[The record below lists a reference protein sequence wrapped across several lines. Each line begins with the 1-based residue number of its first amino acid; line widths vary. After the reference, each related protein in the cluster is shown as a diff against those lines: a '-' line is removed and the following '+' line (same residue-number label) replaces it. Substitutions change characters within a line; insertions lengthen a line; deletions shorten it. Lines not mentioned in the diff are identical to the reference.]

1 MRFIKNII
9 VDKIVESAIKAGHK
23 PAELPPNEN
32 DRLEDLERLKLIE
45 NNIEKDKRFSSFPKL
60 AATLTGCSQ
69 SSIHIIDNDTQHC
82 KVSFG
87 KDIASEILT
96 KEAPRKLA
104 ICSHVL
110 NNNSKPLMIEDVSLD
125 ERTKHAFSLAPFF
138 PKFYAGSPIISKKG
152 FILGTFCVFDDK
164 PKKLEHSKLDG
175 LRMLADQFINVYEST
190 INDIDSDEVT
200 TNKDEKIVGEY
211 YSSATIL
218 FSDFVG
224 FTKKTEELQPGELI
238 EILDSFFSG
247 FDKIMDR
254 FSIRKVKT
262 IGDAYMAVGG
272 IPDLNSNHAERTVL
286 AAKEMIN
293 FVKGL
298 NYQQQALGNEPW
310 KIRIGIHT
318 GPIIAGETSSQFD
331 IWGDSVNIAARLESS
346 GSEMEVHC
354 SEETKAN
361 LPEAYTLSER
371 KDVELKGKGL
381 QNTFII
387 K

>member
-1 MRFIKNII
+1 VRFIKNII
-9 VDKIVESAIKAGHK
+9 ADKIVESAINAGHK

-318 GPIIAGETSSQFD
+318 GPIIAGKTSSQFD

-371 KDVELKGKGL
+371 KDVELKGKGS

>member
-1 MRFIKNII
+1 M
-9 VDKIVESAIKAGHK
+9 
-23 PAELPPNEN
+23 
-32 DRLEDLERLKLIE
+32 
-45 NNIEKDKRFSSFPKL
+45 
-60 AATLTGCSQ
+60 
-69 SSIHIIDNDTQHC
+69 
-82 KVSFG
+82 
-87 KDIASEILT
+87 
-96 KEAPRKLA
+96 
-104 ICSHVL
+104 
-110 NNNSKPLMIEDVSLD
+110 
-125 ERTKHAFSLAPFF
+125 
-138 PKFYAGSPIISKKG
+138 
-152 FILGTFCVFDDK
+152 
-164 PKKLEHSKLDG
+164 
-175 LRMLADQFINVYEST
+175 
-190 INDIDSDEVT
+190 
-200 TNKDEKIVGEY
+200 
-211 YSSATIL
+211 

-224 FTKKTEELQPGELI
+224 FTKKTEDLQPGELI

-247 FDKIMDR
+247 FDKIMNR

-346 GSEMEVHC
+346 GYEMEVHC

-361 LPEAYTLSER
+361 LPKTYNYSER
-371 KDVELKGKGL
+371 KDIELKGKGS

-387 K
+387 E

>member
-9 VDKIVESAIKAGHK
+9 ADKIVESAINAGHK

-138 PKFYAGSPIISKKG
+138 PKFYAGSPIISKTG

-200 TNKDEKIVGEY
+200 TKKDEKIVGEY

-361 LPEAYTLSER
+361 LPETYSLSER

>member
-1 MRFIKNII
+1 MRFLRK
-9 VDKIVESAIKAGHK
+9 AIGAKFVKRALDAGYK
-23 PAELPPNEN
+23 PAEMPLDEEK
-32 DRLEDLERLKLIE
+32 RIEDLKNLKLVE
-45 NNIEKDKRFSSFPKL
+45 KNIDKDKRFSSFPKL
-60 AATLTGCSQ
+60 AATLTECDEAA
-69 SSIHIIDNDTQHC
+69 INIIDDDTQYC
-82 KVSFG
+82 KVSYG
-87 KDIASEILT
+87 QSLAGNIMHKEI
-96 KEAPRKLA
+96 PRQIT

-110 NNNSKPLMIEDVSLD
+110 NNNSKTLMINDLSKD
-125 ERTKHAFSLAPFF
+125 DRTKELFIVNPDM
-138 PKFYAGSPIISKKG
+138 PRFYAGSPIVTSKG
-152 FILGTFCVFDDK
+152 YTLGTFCVSDK
-164 PKKLEHSKLDG
+164 EPKTLENSKLDG
-175 LRMLADQFINVYEST
+175 LRMLADQFIDVYEST
-190 INDIDSDEVT
+190 VINYHNEEIINTD
-200 TNKDEKIVGEY
+200 KEKIIGEY

-224 FTKKTEELQPGELI
+224 FTKKTEQLQPGELI

-272 IPDLNSNHAERTVL
+272 IPDLNSDHAKRTVL

-310 KIRIGIHT
+310 HIRIGVHT
-318 GPIIAGETSSQFD
+318 GPIIAGETTSQFD

-346 GSEMEVHC
+346 GKEMEVHC
-354 SEETKAN
+354 SEETKAAI
-361 LPEAYTLSER
+361 PDTFTFSER
-371 KDVELKGKGL
+371 KDVQLKGKGTL
-381 QNTFII
+381 NTFII